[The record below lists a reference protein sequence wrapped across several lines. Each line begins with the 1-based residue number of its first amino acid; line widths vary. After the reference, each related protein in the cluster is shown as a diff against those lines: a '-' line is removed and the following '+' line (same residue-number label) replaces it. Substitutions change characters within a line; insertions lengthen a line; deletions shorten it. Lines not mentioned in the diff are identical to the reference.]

1 MEKQESIDAWFALV
15 PEQAKATAR
24 RLLLEVDNLR
34 REEIIYPP
42 QGDILNALAYVAPED
57 VRAVILGQDPYHGPG
72 QAMGLSFSVP
82 KGEKLPPSL
91 RNIYKEMASDLGCSI
106 PVSGDL
112 SAWAQQGVLLLNTTL
127 TVREHEANSHSKL
140 GWQVVT
146 TAIVEAC
153 MRLPQP
159 VVFLAWGR
167 PAIKVIESAKS
178 RAAKDAFEGGACA
191 GAADS
196 GADDH
201 ASSGTAPAV
210 ADSSGSLAGRCPF
223 PQVHPQKHAPLAT
236 FGIARGWRS
245 SRFLGLASVLPRKRF
260 AEGMRG
266 RAYRLVAC
274 WLIVQ
279 VIPRA
284 MRSAGSLKWLPG
296 FDSNCV
302 GTPLLRN
309 AATTS
314 SVPVA
319 TLRRSRLGVFASL
332 LPSEKY
338 AQSIG
343 QASGVSVAKCAKSG
357 YQSEPE
363 VLAMREKADEL
374 SAVQVA
380 KSPASE

>member
-34 REEIIYPP
+34 GEEIIYPP
-42 QGDILNALAYVAPED
+42 QGDILNALAYVAPEG

-178 RAAKDAFEGGACA
+178 RAVKGAFEGGACA

-210 ADSSGSLAGRCPF
+210 ADSSGSLAGGALSRKF
-223 PQVHPQKHAPLAT
+223 ILKSTHPSPLSA
-236 FGIARGWRS
+236 
-245 SRFLGLASVLPRKRF
+245 SRAAGDLPAFLGSRPFSRANDLLKECGVELIDWSLA
-260 AEGMRG
+260 G
-266 RAYRLVAC
+266 
-274 WLIVQ
+274 
-279 VIPRA
+279 
-284 MRSAGSLKWLPG
+284 
-296 FDSNCV
+296 
-302 GTPLLRN
+302 
-309 AATTS
+309 
-314 SVPVA
+314 
-319 TLRRSRLGVFASL
+319 
-332 LPSEKY
+332 
-338 AQSIG
+338 
-343 QASGVSVAKCAKSG
+343 
-357 YQSEPE
+357 
-363 VLAMREKADEL
+363 
-374 SAVQVA
+374 
-380 KSPASE
+380 

>member
-1 MEKQESIDAWFALV
+1 MKKQESIDAWFALV
-15 PEQAKATAR
+15 PERAKATAR

-34 REEIIYPP
+34 REEVIYPP

-91 RNIYKEMASDLGCSI
+91 RNIYKEMVSDLGCSI
-106 PVSGDL
+106 PVSGVFSCCSHIGFL
-112 SAWAQQGVLLLNTTL
+112 FLNTTL

-167 PAIKVIESAKS
+167 PAIKVIESARS
-178 RAAKDAFEGGACA
+178 RVSKGALEGGACA

-210 ADSSGSLAGRCPF
+210 ADSSGSLAGSALSCKF
-223 PQVHPQKHAPLAT
+223 ILKSTHPSPLSA
-236 FGIARGWRS
+236 
-245 SRFLGLASVLPRKRF
+245 SRAAGDLPAFLGSRPF
-260 AEGMRG
+260 S
-266 RAYRLVAC
+266 RANDL
-274 WLIVQ
+274 
-279 VIPRA
+279 
-284 MRSAGSLKWLPG
+284 LK
-296 FDSNCV
+296 
-302 GTPLLRN
+302 
-309 AATTS
+309 
-314 SVPVA
+314 
-319 TLRRSRLGVFASL
+319 
-332 LPSEKY
+332 E
-338 AQSIG
+338 
-343 QASGVSVAKCAKSG
+343 SGV
-357 YQSEPE
+357 EPIDWS
-363 VLAMREKADEL
+363 LAG
-374 SAVQVA
+374 
-380 KSPASE
+380 

>member
-42 QGDILNALAYVAPED
+42 QGDILNALAYVAPGD

-178 RAAKDAFEGGACA
+178 RAAKGAFEGGACA

-210 ADSSGSLAGRCPF
+210 ADSSGSLAGGALSCKF
-223 PQVHPQKHAPLAT
+223 ILKSTHPSPLSA
-236 FGIARGWRS
+236 
-245 SRFLGLASVLPRKRF
+245 SRAAGDLPAFLGSRPFSRANDLLKECGVEPIDWSLA
-260 AEGMRG
+260 G
-266 RAYRLVAC
+266 
-274 WLIVQ
+274 
-279 VIPRA
+279 
-284 MRSAGSLKWLPG
+284 
-296 FDSNCV
+296 
-302 GTPLLRN
+302 
-309 AATTS
+309 
-314 SVPVA
+314 
-319 TLRRSRLGVFASL
+319 
-332 LPSEKY
+332 
-338 AQSIG
+338 
-343 QASGVSVAKCAKSG
+343 
-357 YQSEPE
+357 
-363 VLAMREKADEL
+363 
-374 SAVQVA
+374 
-380 KSPASE
+380 